1 MSKHKPATAS
11 KRVRRPK
18 IVAKAQRARQAIVR
32 GPRSSSLRV
41 STESLAERPSGLRP
55 EVSLVD
61 NVVAAQDDLEQA
73 IRDKGSKIGSDL
85 SSTAASVRAYQ
96 AKLLEIAQANMQ
108 FAFESAQRFGTI
120 RSPVG
125 FLKFI
130 EELTSKRIEMF
141 RKHSKEIAELT
152 IRR

>member
-1 MSKHKPATAS
+1 
-11 KRVRRPK
+11 
-18 IVAKAQRARQAIVR
+18 
-32 GPRSSSLRV
+32 
-41 STESLAERPSGLRP
+41 LRP

-141 RKHSKEIAELT
+141 RKHLKEIAELT